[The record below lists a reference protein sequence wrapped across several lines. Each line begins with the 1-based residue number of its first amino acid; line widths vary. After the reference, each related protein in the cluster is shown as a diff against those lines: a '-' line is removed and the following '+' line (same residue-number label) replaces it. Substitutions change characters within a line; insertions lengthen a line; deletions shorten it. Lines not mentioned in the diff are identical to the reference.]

1 MVELSKEHPYE
12 DACKLLK
19 ISPVANY
26 KSYKLSDE
34 TRNFIKLETIAK
46 AIRGDWKP
54 DLADENTVRYYIWGL
69 VYTDHRSKESAGLL
83 GVGSGHGLS
92 LSGATVGTSL
102 EFKDKAQAKMFGELC
117 KPMLCKHL
125 FNRDDH
131 ERFKLNW

>member
-54 DLADENTVRYYIWGL
+54 DPSNERTVRYFVWGW
-69 VYTDHRSKESAGLL
+69 VYTDHRSKKYAGLL
-83 GVGSGHGLS
+83 LVDSSIGLGYS
-92 LSGATVGTSL
+92 HADVGTSL
-102 EFKDKAQAKMFGELC
+102 EFKEESQAEMVGELC

>member
-1 MVELSKEHPYE
+1 M
-12 DACKLLK
+12 
-19 ISPVANY
+19 
-26 KSYKLSDE
+26 
-34 TRNFIKLETIAK
+34 ETIAK

-54 DLADENTVRYYIWGL
+54 DLSDERTVRYFVWGW

-83 GVGSGHGLS
+83 LVYSGHGLS
-92 LSGATVGTSL
+92 YSYADVGTSL
-102 EFKDKAQAKMFGELC
+102 EFKEESQAEMFGELC

>member
-1 MVELSKEHPYE
+1 MIKLSKEYPYE
-12 DACKLLK
+12 DGCKLLK

-54 DLADENTVRYYIWGL
+54 DLADENTVRYFIWGL
-69 VYTDHRSKESAGLL
+69 VHTDHRSKESAGLFV
-83 GVGSGHGLS
+83 VGSRLGL
-92 LSGATVGTSL
+92 GYARADVGTSL

>member
-1 MVELSKEHPYE
+1 MVKLSKEHPYE

-19 ISPVANY
+19 ISPVANC

-54 DLADENTVRYYIWGL
+54 DLSNEGTVRYFVWGW
-69 VYTDHRSKESAGLL
+69 VYTDHRSKESAGFLVVDSSDGL
-83 GVGSGHGLS
+83 GCSY
-92 LSGATVGTSL
+92 ADVGTSL
-102 EFKDKAQAKMFGELC
+102 EFKEESQAEMFGELC

>member
-54 DLADENTVRYYIWGL
+54 DLSNEGTVRYFVWGW
-69 VYTDHRSKESAGLL
+69 VYTDHRSKKSTGFLAVVSSSEL
-83 GVGSGHGLS
+83 GNSYALVGSC
-92 LSGATVGTSL
+92 L
-102 EFKDKAQAKMFGELC
+102 EFKDRETAKEFAKLC
-117 KPMLCKHL
+117 KPLIVKHL
-125 FNRDDH
+125 FGRDDH
-131 ERFKLNW
+131 ENFEFNF

>member
-1 MVELSKEHPYE
+1 MVELNKEHPYE

-54 DLADENTVRYYIWGL
+54 DLADENTVRYFIWGL

-83 GVGSGHGLS
+83 PVLSYDGLGY
-92 LSGATVGTSL
+92 SGADVG
-102 EFKDKAQAKMFGELC
+102 AQLRLKE
-117 KPMLCKHL
+117 
-125 FNRDDH
+125 RDDADYLKKNFTDLLFDWF
-131 ERFKLNW
+131 RK